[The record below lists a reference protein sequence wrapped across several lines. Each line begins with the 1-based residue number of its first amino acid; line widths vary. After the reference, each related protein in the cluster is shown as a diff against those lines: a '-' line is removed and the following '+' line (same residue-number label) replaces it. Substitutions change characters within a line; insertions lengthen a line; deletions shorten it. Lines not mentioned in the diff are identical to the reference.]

1 LYDVCYPPGVAHRV
15 HFLRADGTPLGHY
28 DVREGSTLFRAVL
41 RARLPLARSCRGEAV
56 CAACKVRI
64 VEGNVAPMTRAET
77 LLAEREPL
85 REGERYACQARI
97 CGPVT
102 ITTTYW

>member
-1 LYDVCYPPGVAHRV
+1 VAQRV
-15 HFLRADGTPLGHY
+15 SFRRADGTPLGHF
-28 DVREGSTLFRAVL
+28 DVRNGSTLFRAVL

-64 VEGNVAPMTRAET
+64 LEGAENVAAPTRAEAAMT
-77 LLAEREPL
+77 EREPL